1 MLSTAE
7 EDLLAGKIPTQQEN
21 KNRQEPILPTSSRI
35 ISSQEAP
42 NPLTRGNGKSGFY
55 DVQDFDPAESYPIF
69 VTKNMHF

>member
-21 KNRQEPILPTSSRI
+21 KNRLQEPILPTSSRI

-55 DVQDFDPAESYPIF
+55 I
-69 VTKNMHF
+69 